1 MGSVVCLSEGG
12 CVESPASG
20 LTPHVQ
26 TQSQHIH
33 AYTSEYSN
41 DHLKE
46 KKVLNKSPHQS
57 AIFPPMHAL
66 SDYIAMMTI
75 GQPHQ

>member
-1 MGSVVCLSEGG
+1 MGDVEVEVMGSVVCLSEGG

-20 LTPHVQ
+20 LTLHVQ
-26 TQSQHIH
+26 TRSQHIH

-46 KKVLNKSPHQS
+46 KKVLNKSPRQS
-57 AIFPPMHAL
+57 AIFPPCTHCQIT
-66 SDYIAMMTI
+66 S
-75 GQPHQ
+75 Q